1 MSRYR
6 DKYKKYLSG
15 NEKRVKRAKMELE
28 NNIMRGSLKR
38 FINNSSFNNITLT
51 SVNKNQSNNDHG

>member
-6 DKYKKYLSG
+6 DKHKKYLSG